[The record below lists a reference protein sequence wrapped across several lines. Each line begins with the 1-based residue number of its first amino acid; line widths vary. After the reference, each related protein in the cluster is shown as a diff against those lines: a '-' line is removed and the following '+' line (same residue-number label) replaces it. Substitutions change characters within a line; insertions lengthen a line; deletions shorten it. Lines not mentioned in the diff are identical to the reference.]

1 MGRSRVT
8 RRMLNHSDVVL
19 PYIATPQQSRWY
31 SMQSVQSFV
40 VPSRIDGSCVA
51 KPEATSQAYAELS
64 HDKCS

>member
-1 MGRSRVT
+1 
-8 RRMLNHSDVVL
+8 
-19 PYIATPQQSRWY
+19 
-31 SMQSVQSFV
+31 MQSVQSFV